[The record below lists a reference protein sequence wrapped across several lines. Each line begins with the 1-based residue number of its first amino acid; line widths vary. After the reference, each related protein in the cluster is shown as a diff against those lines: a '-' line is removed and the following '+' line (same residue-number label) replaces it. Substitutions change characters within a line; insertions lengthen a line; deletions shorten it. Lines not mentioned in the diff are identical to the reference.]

1 MSAPAVAPLAERIAE
16 RSWYHTLELAPGVL
30 TPGFFD
36 TRPTVAHVPLPTDL
50 SGLRCLDVGTWDGF
64 WAFEMERRGA
74 ASVTALDI
82 EDPERWDWPPQARFG
97 ETNEARMAYLR
108 SFKSGASSFALAK
121 EALGSQVERVDCSV
135 YDLDPAVH
143 GSFDLV
149 FMGSLLLHL
158 RDPVRALDAVRSVC
172 GGQAVLAES
181 IELLSTLARPADGDR
196 PARGARPVLVV
207 AAERRRLPPDG
218 PQRRLPHRG
227 ADGRLLPADRRGAPA
242 SAPAERLARARHRRA
257 GGSGSSPASRASR
270 TPRSAPSRWAEAY
283 FFFFGSGS
291 LPAAIRRRS
300 IASS

>member
-1 MSAPAVAPLAERIAE
+1 MSAPAAAPLAERVAA

-74 ASVTALDI
+74 SSVTAIDI

-97 ETNEARMAYLR
+97 ETNEARLAYLR

-121 EALGSQVERVDCSV
+121 EALGSQVERIDCSV

-143 GSFDLV
+143 GTFDLV

-158 RDPVRALDAVRSVC
+158 RDPVRALDAVRAVC

-181 IELLSTLARPADGDR
+181 IELLSTLARPRTATARLEGLDQSWWWQPNAEGFRRMVRSAGFRIEEQTGVYFLPTGAAHPR
-196 PARGARPVLVV
+196 PPLR
-207 AAERRRLPPDG
+207 
-218 PQRRLPHRG
+218 
-227 ADGRLLPADRRGAPA
+227 
-242 SAPAERLARARHRRA
+242 SAWRDLGTA
-257 GGSGSSPASRASR
+257 GGRERIVVRLKGIPHTAVRAV
-270 TPRSAPSRWAEAY
+270 PL
-283 FFFFGSGS
+283 G
-291 LPAAIRRRS
+291 
-300 IASS
+300 